1 MSIVLDASVALSW
14 ILADEADDRCN
25 AALSAVADH
34 GAWVPTIWRLEVANS
49 LEQARRRG
57 RIEMVDRD
65 AGLRDLNDL
74 GISIDPDTNTN
85 AWTHTLDLATEF
97 RLTVY
102 DASYLELSS
111 RRSLPLASLD
121 KDLNQAAV
129 ALGAPLFSG

>member
-1 MSIVLDASVALSW
+1 MSVVLDASVVLSW
-14 ILADEADDRCN
+14 LFADEVDDLSN
-25 AALSAVADH
+25 AALSAVVDR
-34 GAWVPTIWRLEVANS
+34 GAWVPAIWRLEVANS

-65 AGLRDLNDL
+65 IGLRDLNDL
-74 GISIDPDTNTN
+74 DISIDPDTNTN
-85 AWTHTLDLATEF
+85 AWTDTLALATQF

-121 KDLNQAAV
+121 KDLNAAAV
-129 ALGAPLFSG
+129 KLGVPLFAG